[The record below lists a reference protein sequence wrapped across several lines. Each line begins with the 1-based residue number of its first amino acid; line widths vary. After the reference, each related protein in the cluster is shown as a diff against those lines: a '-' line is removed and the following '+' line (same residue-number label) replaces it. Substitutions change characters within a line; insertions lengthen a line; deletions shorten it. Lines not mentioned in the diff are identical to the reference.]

1 MVAYIWMVVMIQSI
15 SRGEVHIWEAVLTLM
30 MFPIMIAVAY
40 WAELDFCIKGRKKK
54 RPSVDTTIHDPSIG
68 PLTDAE
74 AAEPLFHFYDEWDM
88 LLDQETGQINVEIAE
103 VLYKQLHSIAVLT
116 EEEIATILAAKLIQ
130 SRGHSVLWY
139 RIRAIQALVAGH
151 RSMPALSEKLK
162 EVMDVINDM
171 KRNETGMR
179 GDLRPTVTS
188 PETYKTKAVVEF
200 NCSCMAIPTFV
211 GKFTIVVKRTGR
223 EDHTV
228 FAKVVSYDG
237 TAKKND
243 IYLPVAKEIVFEP
256 YVLEHKI
263 VLNVI
268 SDLHKSKDQN
278 FFLKLSLTKES
289 HPSKVALG
297 QMSVMEV
304 VIMDIEKAGEITFMK
319 KGLVVNDTAT
329 LADIEVDRENG
340 SDGTLVAKYIVTP
353 GPKCT
358 RIPEPIE
365 GTIQFEHGEM
375 KKNLEIPLNPSSG
388 KSNGQDEQFEIEFVE
403 ILQGAGKLGSNP
415 RLLVAIAAD
424 AGYRLEIERI
434 IDLAEEKSFLAPIKK
449 QTYKEQIKSSVIV
462 NGGHDEAKHATQAD
476 KILHYLSVPW
486 KCMFCFLPTPHTLGG
501 WPCFVLTLFVIGIL
515 TALVGDMAT
524 IFGYCLS
531 LDPVTTAI
539 TVVALG
545 TSLPDTFAS
554 RIATVQDKNAD
565 AAIGNITGSN
575 SVNVFLGLG
584 LPWTV
589 ASIYRQIA
597 VRKLIFNI
605 VLVPKYS
612 LSNMLKR

>member
-1 MVAYIWMVVMIQSI
+1 ML
-15 SRGEVHIWEAVLTLM
+15 H
-30 MFPIMIAVAY
+30 
-40 WAELDFCIKGRKKK
+40 
-54 RPSVDTTIHDPSIG
+54 
-68 PLTDAE
+68 
-74 AAEPLFHFYDEWDM
+74 DEWDN
-88 LLDQETGQINVEIAE
+88 LLDSETGQVDMDVAKE
-103 VLYKQLHSIAVLT
+103 LYTKLHNIAVLT
-116 EEEIATILAAKLIQ
+116 DEEIATILAAKLIQ

-151 RSMPALSEKLK
+151 RSMPALSERLK
-162 EVMDVINDM
+162 EVMDALNDI
-171 KRNETGMR
+171 KRNETGRR
-179 GDLRPTVTS
+179 GDLVPTVTS

-200 NCSCMAIPTFV
+200 NCSCMAIPSFV
-211 GKFTIVVKRTGR
+211 GKFTVVVRRTGR

-228 FAKVVSYDG
+228 FAKVDSYDG

-243 IYLPVAKEIVFEP
+243 TYTPVSKEIIFEP

-263 VLNVI
+263 GLSVMGDV
-268 SDLHKSKDQN
+268 HKNKDMN

-304 VIMDIEKAGEITFMK
+304 VIMDIQQPGDITFMK
-319 KGLVVNDTAT
+319 KGLIVKDT
-329 LADIEVDRENG
+329 LNIADLEVERVNG
-340 SDGTLVAKYIVTP
+340 SDGTVLAKYVVTP

-358 RIPEPIE
+358 RLTEPIE
-365 GTIQFEHGEM
+365 GTLQFEHGEM
-375 KKNLEIPLNPSSG
+375 KKNLQVPLQPSAN
-388 KSNGQDEQFEIEFVE
+388 KAVGQDEQFDVEFVE
-403 ILQGAGKLGSNP
+403 IVGGAGNIGQNP
-415 RLLVAIAAD
+415 KVTVAIAAD
-424 AGYRLEIERI
+424 EGFRLEIERVVE
-434 IDLAEEKSFLAPIKK
+434 LAEEKSFLSPIKM

-462 NGGHDEAKHATQAD
+462 NGGREEAKHATVAD

-486 KCMFCFLPTPHTLGG
+486 KCMFCFLPTPHALGG
-501 WPCFVLTLFVIGIL
+501 WPCFVLTLFVIGML
-515 TALVGDMAT
+515 TAVVGDMAT

-531 LDPVTTAI
+531 LDPVTTGI
-539 TVVALG
+539 VLSLVALG

-589 ASIYRQIA
+589 ASIYLLPIIAQFILWLRRQSMTFGLAELGGPAGTKWLTSIILVLCWVTYVFFAIIA
-597 VRKLIFNI
+597 TQIESVNNI
-605 VLVPKYS
+605 VGSKLGQYLTITKGKYPPPDPP
-612 LSNMLKR
+612 MV